1 MKSILI
7 RNGALL
13 TSEGWL
19 EPGYVLVEGG
29 EIKAVGAGAPPPG
42 MAGEE
47 TVDAAHCAV
56 LPGLINGH
64 THFSQSFMRGLG
76 GGLPLLPWL
85 KERIWPLQRAMTPET
100 LRLAARLALIE
111 NLRCGATTVVDH
123 HKIART
129 PAHTDAVCE
138 AAAEL
143 GLRVTLAR
151 AWADLGNGAEEPQE
165 ILADLERLLERW
177 AGSPH
182 VTIANGPVAL
192 WRCSPETLQRTHAL
206 IRAHGGVTH
215 AHVAETRDE
224 VTLSLEAHDLRPVA
238 WLEEIG
244 VLGPET
250 ELVHAVW
257 LDEEELDLVA
267 ERGATVV
274 HCPIA
279 NMVLGSGAA
288 PVPALQAREV
298 PVRLGSDGPASNDT
312 QDLFEVMK
320 AALNLARVTALDP
333 TVLAPDAVLRM
344 ATDGRALTPGAPA
357 DLIVVNLNHP
367 RAVPVHDLD
376 AALVLCSHGSDVRT
390 VIAGGKVLLRDG
402 ELLVLDESALLEECR
417 RAVRELLRE
426 SELRTN

>member
-1 MKSILI
+1 MESILI
-7 RNGALL
+7 RDGAVL
-13 TSEGWL
+13 TGEGWL
-19 EPGYVLVEGG
+19 EPGYVLVEGS
-29 EIKAVGAGAPPPG
+29 EIQAVGSGAPPPG
-42 MAGEE
+42 MKGDE

-100 LRLAARLALIE
+100 LRLAARLALVE

-129 PAHTDAVCE
+129 AAHTDAVCE
-138 AAAEL
+138 AAAEV
-143 GLRVTLAR
+143 GLRVTVAR
-151 AWADLGNGAEEPQE
+151 AWADLGNGAEESQE
-165 ILADLERLLERW
+165 ILEDLERLLERW
-177 AGSPH
+177 SGSPH
-182 VTIANGPVAL
+182 VTVANGPVAL
-192 WRCSPETLQRTHAL
+192 WRCSPETLQRTYAL
-206 IRAHGGVTH
+206 MQARGGVTH

-224 VTLSLEAHDLRPVA
+224 VALSLEAHDLRPVA

-244 VLGPET
+244 VLGTET

-257 LDEEELDLVA
+257 LDEEELALIAD
-267 ERGATVV
+267 RGATVV

-288 PVPALQAREV
+288 PVADLQARKV
-298 PVRLGSDGPASNDT
+298 PLRLGSDGPASNDT

-333 TVLAPDAVLRM
+333 TLLAPDAVLRM
-344 ATDGRALTPGAPA
+344 ATGGRTLAPGVPA
-357 DLIVVNLNHP
+357 DLIIVNLNHP

-390 VIAGGKVLLRDG
+390 AIVGGKVLLRDG
-402 ELLVLDESALLEECR
+402 ELLVLDERALLDECR
-417 RAVRELLRE
+417 RAAKALAER
-426 SELRTN
+426 SG